1 MAKVS
6 ERTLNS
12 IYKPILACLITD
24 KIPNV
29 RSLALNVVKNNPTVV
44 DKQINEALGQL
55 RDEKDLEV
63 KAQLK
68 TLVK

>member
-1 MAKVS
+1 MSKVS

-12 IYKPILACLITD
+12 IYKPILACLIGD
-24 KIPNV
+24 KIPNI
-29 RSLALNVVKNNPTVV
+29 RFLALTVVKNNRSLV

-55 RDEKDLEV
+55 REEKDLEV

-68 TLVK
+68 NLVK